1 MLWVSF
7 IVIHRQKTVNQTRVL
22 SAPRGSR
29 RDRVACG
36 VSSLVSSG
44 RGTGSR
50 RVDVER
56 ASTDEVSAPSL
67 ERCALR
73 RRWRRLSA
81 IICPGGARTSRG
93 MSRGRPRGIV
103 ERHVPPA
110 DHLAPW
116 SQLGGPVRSYVADC
130 RLCEAASRVPRHG
143 PRHEHE
149 PNVRSPLSAN
159 GHPRSHASALSAA
172 RRARII
178 PPRIAPRASSGRAA
192 LSE

>member
-1 MLWVSF
+1 MWVSF

-22 SAPRGSR
+22 SAPRG
-29 RDRVACG
+29 DRVVIACG
-36 VSSLVSSG
+36 VSSRADG
-44 RGTGSR
+44 
-50 RVDVER
+50 VDVER

-81 IICPGGARTSRG
+81 ICPGGARTSRG

>member
-1 MLWVSF
+1 MGFFYCYTSSKNCQSNAGLIGASW
-7 IVIHRQKTVNQTRVL
+7 R
-22 SAPRGSR
+22 SR
-29 RDRVACG
+29 RDRVWC
-36 VSSLVSSG
+36 VVSSG
-44 RGTGSR
+44 RG
-50 RVDVER
+50 
-56 ASTDEVSAPSL
+56 
-67 ERCALR
+67 R
-73 RRWRRLSA
+73 RRESVDGRGVCPFIGAVCAQATLAAIVCDMSWWRADVTWDVTRSP
-81 IICPGGARTSRG
+81 PGDRRETCS
-93 MSRGRPRGIV
+93 SW
-103 ERHVPPA
+103 A